1 MTEPFLPFLQSATL
15 KAVAV
20 GLLGLLLFAP
30 LGMVMG
36 LIEERAGRRDE
47 VRQEVSAVWGG
58 RQVVGGVALV
68 VPFDVVQGTA
78 PNQRVVTKRL
88 ITLPETLSID
98 AELVPEVRR
107 RSIFTVV
114 VYRTTVAVKGTIR
127 RPDVTRLS
135 ASAVHWNQAS
145 VIARVGDLRGVVSV
159 EPLRLGTQAVAM
171 EPGDAQ
177 VFDGLAAAVTWDPAA
192 ESQPFQLD
200 LVLAGSSALAFLPA
214 GGTTEVTMHS
224 SWADPGFTGAY
235 LPTSSDIGSEGFRA
249 IWRVNRLSRAY
260 PSTWI
265 DGEIEPNDLQ
275 RRIATSEFGANLV
288 QTVDHYRQTDRAV
301 KYGFLFIL
309 LTLGVFFAIEVVV
322 GPRLHPIQY
331 LLVGAAL
338 VVFFLLLLSLTEHI
352 RFAAAYATAA
362 LATIGIIV
370 GYSATILANRRSAAA
385 IAAWLSAVY
394 GMLYV
399 LLQLEDLALLVGS
412 IAVFTALAIAMYL
425 TRKVNWYE
433 LR

>member
-1 MTEPFLPFLQSATL
+1 
-15 KAVAV
+15 
-20 GLLGLLLFAP
+20 
-30 LGMVMG
+30 MVMG
-36 LIEERAGRRDE
+36 LVQERAGRRDE
-47 VRQEVSAVWGG
+47 VRQDVSAVWGG

-68 VPFDVVQGTA
+68 VPFDVAQGTA

-88 ITLPETLSID
+88 IALPETLSID
-98 AELVPEVRR
+98 ADLAPEIRR

-114 VYRTTVAVKGTIR
+114 VYRTTVTVKGTIK
-127 RPDVTRLS
+127 RPDVSRLN
-135 ASAVHWNQAS
+135 ASAVHWDQAS
-145 VIARVGDLRGVVSV
+145 VMARVGDLRGVVSA
-159 EPLRLGTQAVAM
+159 EPLRLGGQAVAM
-171 EPGDAQ
+171 EPGDTQA
-177 VFDGLAAAVTWDPAA
+177 FSGLAAAVTWDPAA
-192 ESQPFQLD
+192 ESQPFRLD

-214 GGTTEVTMHS
+214 GGTTEVAMQS

-235 LPTSSDIGSEGFRA
+235 LPTSSEITPEGFRA
-249 IWRVNRLSRAY
+249 AWRVNRLSRGY
-260 PSTWI
+260 PSAWI
-265 DGEIEPNDLQ
+265 DGEIDANDLQ
-275 RRIATSEFGANLV
+275 RRLAVSEFGVNLV

-309 LTLGVFFAIEVVV
+309 LTLAVFFVIEVVV

-331 LLVGAAL
+331 LLAGAAL
-338 VVFFLLLLSLTEHI
+338 VVFFLLLLSLTEHV
-352 RFAAAYATAA
+352 RFATAYATAA

-385 IAAWLSAVY
+385 IATWLSAVY

-412 IAVFTALAIAMYL
+412 IAVFTALALAMYL

>member
-1 MTEPFLPFLQSATL
+1 MTEPLLPFLQSATL

-68 VPFDVVQGTA
+68 VPFDVVQGTT

-88 ITLPETLSID
+88 VTFPETLSID
-98 AELVPEVRR
+98 AELLPEVRR

-114 VYRTTVAVKGTIR
+114 VYRTTVVVKGTIR

-135 ASAVHWNQAS
+135 ASAVHWDQAS

-177 VFDGLAAAVTWDPAA
+177 VFDGLAAGVTWDPAA

-214 GGTTEVTMHS
+214 GGTTEVTMH
-224 SWADPGFTGAY
+224 
-235 LPTSSDIGSEGFRA
+235 
-249 IWRVNRLSRAY
+249 
-260 PSTWI
+260 
-265 DGEIEPNDLQ
+265 
-275 RRIATSEFGANLV
+275 
-288 QTVDHYRQTDRAV
+288 
-301 KYGFLFIL
+301 
-309 LTLGVFFAIEVVV
+309 
-322 GPRLHPIQY
+322 
-331 LLVGAAL
+331 
-338 VVFFLLLLSLTEHI
+338 
-352 RFAAAYATAA
+352 
-362 LATIGIIV
+362 
-370 GYSATILANRRSAAA
+370 
-385 IAAWLSAVY
+385 
-394 GMLYV
+394 
-399 LLQLEDLALLVGS
+399 
-412 IAVFTALAIAMYL
+412 
-425 TRKVNWYE
+425 
-433 LR
+433 